1 MITLATAMAALAAAQ
16 TAQPAPANHHA
27 QQTAPAGQ
35 MDHSKMDHPKT
46 GQEGGGC
53 CTKTA
58 DGKMEC
64 QMMKG
69 RGSPQGGQAQHQ
81 GHSGH

>member
-1 MITLATAMAALAAAQ
+1 MSTFIIGIAALAATQ
-16 TAQPAPANHHA
+16 TAQAAPAHPHA
-27 QQTAPAGQ
+27 QHTAPAGQ
-35 MDHSKMDHPKT
+35 MDHSKMDPSKM
-46 GQEGGGC
+46 GQKGGGC

-69 RGSPQGGQAQHQ
+69 RGSQQGAQGQHQ
-81 GHSGH
+81 GHSTN

>member
-1 MITLATAMAALAAAQ
+1 MTFITAMAALAAAQ
-16 TAQPAPANHHA
+16 TAQPAPANPHA
-27 QQTAPAGQ
+27 QHTAPAGQ
-35 MDHSKMDHPKT
+35 MDHSKM
-46 GQEGGGC
+46 GQSSVGQQGGGC

-64 QMMKG
+64 QMMKTG
-69 RGSPQGGQAQHQ
+69 ASQPGGQGQVQ

>member
-1 MITLATAMAALAAAQ
+1 MLTFITGIAALAAAQ
-16 TAQPAPANHHA
+16 TAQAAPANPHA

-35 MDHSKMDHPKT
+35 MDHSKMDHSKMS
-46 GQEGGGC
+46 QEGGGC

-69 RGSPQGGQAQHQ
+69 RGSEQGAQGQHQ
-81 GHSGH
+81 GHSGN